1 MLKVDINQEE
11 VNVNVSGNLVDI
23 TTDITV
29 LLAGI
34 YKNLHGVAQKE
45 FSRML
50 KEIVNDEIYTKTPEE
65 VMQDT
70 IKRANE
76 TFSDFLKSLRGD

>member
-11 VNVNVSGNLVDI
+11 VSINVSGNLVDI
-23 TTDITV
+23 TTDITM
-29 LLAGI
+29 LLFGI
-34 YKNLHGVAQKE
+34 HKNLDGVSKKE

-50 KEIVNDEIYTKTPEE
+50 KEIGNDEIYTRTPEE